1 MSLCDSKILSQKISI
16 KSNNVFYNFGPF
28 IVLEPLSLFLVK
40 SSNLEL
46 YLTFLCRRFNLSAVL
61 QQPLSKMPFAENSSK
76 QVFNTE
82 TERMECPSNVSVS
95 IPASLRTFL
104 IQPDIGCMLLSCHVR
119 ISE

>member
-16 KSNNVFYNFGPF
+16 KLNNVFYNFGPF

-61 QQPLSKMPFAENSSK
+61 QQPLSKMPVAEKIPPSK
-76 QVFNTE
+76 
-82 TERMECPSNVSVS
+82 
-95 IPASLRTFL
+95 FL
-104 IQPDIGCMLLSCHVR
+104 ILRLNAWSVPQMFQCQYLPL
-119 ISE
+119 